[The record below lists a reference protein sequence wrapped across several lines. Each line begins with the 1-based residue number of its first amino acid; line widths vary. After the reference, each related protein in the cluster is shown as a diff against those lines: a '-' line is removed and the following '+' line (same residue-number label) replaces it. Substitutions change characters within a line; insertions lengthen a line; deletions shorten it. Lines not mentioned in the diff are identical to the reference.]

1 MDSTAKSAAA
11 TPIPDTTAAPVA
23 VLTDVNIVA
32 LLDEANAGDSAMGK
46 LASTKG
52 TSAAVK
58 EFGRDMA
65 RDHHKLREAGQSV
78 AKKENLAP
86 QAPSNDTLATASAKM
101 QDNMTSM
108 AKGKDWDKAYID
120 NEVAVHQSVL
130 NLLQTASTAAGHV
143 AQGADHE
150 GAADDPGASRR
161 HIDPVEAGGAAM
173 DSIRQKAERAKRQER
188 ERPKQK
194 VTSSESEGCIGDRA
208 QAEVTFSPFGG
219 FRTPALRT
227 LAPSEFGHSPVGLGT
242 EPFGFH
248 RSK

>member
-1 MDSTAKSAAA
+1 MSKRPARSMAIVSACALTVMWAACSKSAKNSDTLAAMDTTAKSAAA
-11 TPIPDTTAAPVA
+11 TPIPDTTAAPTA

-65 RDHHKLREAGQSV
+65 RDHHKLREAGQAV

-101 QDNMTSM
+101 QDNLTSM

-130 NLLQTASTAAGHV
+130 NLLQTASTAAQDTSLKALITK
-143 AQGADHE
+143 AQPTIQAHLE
-150 GAADDPGASRR
+150 KAQSIQSKLAGAATT
-161 HIDPVEAGGAAM
+161 
-173 DSIRQKAERAKRQER
+173 DSTAKKK
-188 ERPKQK
+188 P
-194 VTSSESEGCIGDRA
+194 
-208 QAEVTFSPFGG
+208 
-219 FRTPALRT
+219 
-227 LAPSEFGHSPVGLGT
+227 
-242 EPFGFH
+242 
-248 RSK
+248 

>member
-1 MDSTAKSAAA
+1 MAIVSACALTVMWAACSKSAKNSDSLAVMDTTAKSAAA
-11 TPIPDTTAAPVA
+11 TPIPDTTAAPTA

-52 TSAAVK
+52 TNAAVK

-65 RDHHKLREAGQSV
+65 RDHHKLREAGQAV

-101 QDNMTSM
+101 QDNLTSM

-130 NLLQTASTAAGHV
+130 NLLQTASTAAQDTSLKALITK
-143 AQGADHE
+143 AQPTIQAHLE
-150 GAADDPGASRR
+150 KAQSIQSKLAGAATT
-161 HIDPVEAGGAAM
+161 
-173 DSIRQKAERAKRQER
+173 DSTAKKK
-188 ERPKQK
+188 P
-194 VTSSESEGCIGDRA
+194 
-208 QAEVTFSPFGG
+208 
-219 FRTPALRT
+219 
-227 LAPSEFGHSPVGLGT
+227 
-242 EPFGFH
+242 
-248 RSK
+248 

>member
-1 MDSTAKSAAA
+1 MVEAALESPGRLNRAEESMSKRPARSMAIVSACALTVMWAACSKSAKNSDTLAAMDTTAKPAAA
-11 TPIPDTTAAPVA
+11 TPTPDTTAAPTA

-52 TSAAVK
+52 TSASVK

-65 RDHHKLREAGQSV
+65 RDHHKLREAGQAV

-101 QDNMTSM
+101 QDNLTSM

-130 NLLQTASTAAGHV
+130 NLLQTANTAAQDTSLKALITK
-143 AQGADHE
+143 AQPTIQAHLQK
-150 GAADDPGASRR
+150 AQAIQSKLSSAT
-161 HIDPVEAGGAAM
+161 M
-173 DSIRQKAERAKRQER
+173 DSTKKK
-188 ERPKQK
+188 P
-194 VTSSESEGCIGDRA
+194 
-208 QAEVTFSPFGG
+208 
-219 FRTPALRT
+219 
-227 LAPSEFGHSPVGLGT
+227 
-242 EPFGFH
+242 
-248 RSK
+248 

>member
-1 MDSTAKSAAA
+1 MSKRPARSIAIVSACALTVMWAACSKSAKNSDTLAAMDTTAKSAAA
-11 TPIPDTTAAPVA
+11 TPIPDTTAAPTA

-52 TSAAVK
+52 TSPAVK

-65 RDHHKLREAGQSV
+65 RDHHKLREAGQAV

-101 QDNMTSM
+101 QDNLTSM

-130 NLLQTASTAAGHV
+130 NLLQTAGTAAQDTSLKALITK
-143 AQGADHE
+143 AQPTIQAHLQKAQSIQSKLA
-150 GAADDPGASRR
+150 GAATT
-161 HIDPVEAGGAAM
+161 
-173 DSIRQKAERAKRQER
+173 DSAKK
-188 ERPKQK
+188 P
-194 VTSSESEGCIGDRA
+194 
-208 QAEVTFSPFGG
+208 
-219 FRTPALRT
+219 
-227 LAPSEFGHSPVGLGT
+227 
-242 EPFGFH
+242 
-248 RSK
+248 

>member
-1 MDSTAKSAAA
+1 MSKRPARSMAIVSACALTVMWAACSKSAKNSDSLAVMDTTAKSAAA
-11 TPIPDTTAAPVA
+11 TPIRDTTAAPTA

-65 RDHHKLREAGQSV
+65 RDHHKLREAGQAV

-101 QDNMTSM
+101 QDNLTSM

-130 NLLQTASTAAGHV
+130 NLLQTASTAAQDTSLKALITK
-143 AQGADHE
+143 AQPTIQAHLE
-150 GAADDPGASRR
+150 KAQSIQSKLAGAATT
-161 HIDPVEAGGAAM
+161 
-173 DSIRQKAERAKRQER
+173 DSTAKKK
-188 ERPKQK
+188 P
-194 VTSSESEGCIGDRA
+194 
-208 QAEVTFSPFGG
+208 
-219 FRTPALRT
+219 
-227 LAPSEFGHSPVGLGT
+227 
-242 EPFGFH
+242 
-248 RSK
+248 

>member
-1 MDSTAKSAAA
+1 MAIVSACALTVMWAACSKSAKNSDSLAVMDTTAKSAAA
-11 TPIPDTTAAPVA
+11 TPIPDTTAAPTA
-23 VLTDVNIVA
+23 MLTDVNIVA

-65 RDHHKLREAGQSV
+65 RDHHKLREAGQAV

-101 QDNMTSM
+101 QDNLTSM

-130 NLLQTASTAAGHV
+130 NLLQTAGTAAQDTSLKALITKAQPTIQAHLEKAQSIQSKLAGAATTDSTAKKK
-143 AQGADHE
+143 
-150 GAADDPGASRR
+150 P
-161 HIDPVEAGGAAM
+161 
-173 DSIRQKAERAKRQER
+173 
-188 ERPKQK
+188 
-194 VTSSESEGCIGDRA
+194 
-208 QAEVTFSPFGG
+208 
-219 FRTPALRT
+219 
-227 LAPSEFGHSPVGLGT
+227 
-242 EPFGFH
+242 
-248 RSK
+248 

>member
-1 MDSTAKSAAA
+1 MVEAALESPGRLNRAEESMSKRPARSMAIVSACALTVVWAACSKSAKNSDTLAVMDTTAKSAAA
-11 TPIPDTTAAPVA
+11 TPIPDTTAAPTVM
-23 VLTDVNIVA
+23 LTDVNIVA

-65 RDHHKLREAGQSV
+65 RDHHKLREAGQAV

-101 QDNMTSM
+101 QDNLTSM

-130 NLLQTASTAAGHV
+130 NLLQTASTAAQDTSLKALITK
-143 AQGADHE
+143 AQPTIQAHLE
-150 GAADDPGASRR
+150 KAQSIQSKLAGAATTD
-161 HIDPVEAGGAAM
+161 
-173 DSIRQKAERAKRQER
+173 AKK
-188 ERPKQK
+188 P
-194 VTSSESEGCIGDRA
+194 
-208 QAEVTFSPFGG
+208 
-219 FRTPALRT
+219 
-227 LAPSEFGHSPVGLGT
+227 
-242 EPFGFH
+242 
-248 RSK
+248 

>member
-1 MDSTAKSAAA
+1 MSKRPARSMAIVSACALTVMWAACSKSAKNSDSLAVMDTTAKSAAA
-11 TPIPDTTAAPVA
+11 TPIPDTTAAPTA

-65 RDHHKLREAGQSV
+65 RDHHKLREAGQAV

-101 QDNMTSM
+101 QDNLTSM

-130 NLLQTASTAAGHV
+130 NLLQTASTAAQDTSLKALITK
-143 AQGADHE
+143 AQPTIQAHLE
-150 GAADDPGASRR
+150 KAQSIQSKLAGAATT
-161 HIDPVEAGGAAM
+161 
-173 DSIRQKAERAKRQER
+173 DSTAKKK
-188 ERPKQK
+188 P
-194 VTSSESEGCIGDRA
+194 
-208 QAEVTFSPFGG
+208 
-219 FRTPALRT
+219 
-227 LAPSEFGHSPVGLGT
+227 
-242 EPFGFH
+242 
-248 RSK
+248 

>member
-1 MDSTAKSAAA
+1 MVEAALESPGRLNRAEESMSKRPARSMAIVSACALTVMWAACSKSAKNSDSLAVMDTTAKSAAA
-11 TPIPDTTAAPVA
+11 TPIRDTTAAPTA

-65 RDHHKLREAGQSV
+65 RDHHKLREAGQAV

-101 QDNMTSM
+101 QDNLTSM

-130 NLLQTASTAAGHV
+130 NLLQTAGTAAQDTSLKALITKAQPTIQAHLEKAQSIQSKLAGAATTDSTAKKK
-143 AQGADHE
+143 
-150 GAADDPGASRR
+150 P
-161 HIDPVEAGGAAM
+161 
-173 DSIRQKAERAKRQER
+173 
-188 ERPKQK
+188 
-194 VTSSESEGCIGDRA
+194 
-208 QAEVTFSPFGG
+208 
-219 FRTPALRT
+219 
-227 LAPSEFGHSPVGLGT
+227 
-242 EPFGFH
+242 
-248 RSK
+248 

>member
-1 MDSTAKSAAA
+1 MSKRPARSMAIVSACALTVMWAACSKSAKNSDSLAVMDTTAKSAAA
-11 TPIPDTTAAPVA
+11 TPIPDTTAAPTA

-52 TSAAVK
+52 TNAAVK

-65 RDHHKLREAGQSV
+65 RDHHKLREAGQAV

-101 QDNMTSM
+101 QDNLTSM

-130 NLLQTASTAAGHV
+130 NLLQTASTAAQDTSLKALITK
-143 AQGADHE
+143 AQPTIQAHLE
-150 GAADDPGASRR
+150 KAQSIQSKLAGAATT
-161 HIDPVEAGGAAM
+161 
-173 DSIRQKAERAKRQER
+173 DSTAKKK
-188 ERPKQK
+188 P
-194 VTSSESEGCIGDRA
+194 
-208 QAEVTFSPFGG
+208 
-219 FRTPALRT
+219 
-227 LAPSEFGHSPVGLGT
+227 
-242 EPFGFH
+242 
-248 RSK
+248 

>member
-1 MDSTAKSAAA
+1 MSKRPARSMAIVSACALTVMWAACSKSAKNSDSLAVMDTTAKSAAA
-11 TPIPDTTAAPVA
+11 TPIPDTTAAPTA

-65 RDHHKLREAGQSV
+65 RDHHKLREAGQAV

-101 QDNMTSM
+101 QDNLTSM

-130 NLLQTASTAAGHV
+130 NLLQTAGTAAQDTSLKALITKAQPTIQAHLEKAQSIQSKLAGVATTDSTAKKK
-143 AQGADHE
+143 
-150 GAADDPGASRR
+150 P
-161 HIDPVEAGGAAM
+161 
-173 DSIRQKAERAKRQER
+173 
-188 ERPKQK
+188 
-194 VTSSESEGCIGDRA
+194 
-208 QAEVTFSPFGG
+208 
-219 FRTPALRT
+219 
-227 LAPSEFGHSPVGLGT
+227 
-242 EPFGFH
+242 
-248 RSK
+248 

>member
-1 MDSTAKSAAA
+1 MAIVSACALTVMWAACSKSAKNSDSLAVMDTTAKSAAA
-11 TPIPDTTAAPVA
+11 TPIPDTTAAPTA

-65 RDHHKLREAGQSV
+65 RDHHKLREAGQAV

-101 QDNMTSM
+101 QDNLTSM

-130 NLLQTASTAAGHV
+130 NLLQTASTAAQDTSLKALITK
-143 AQGADHE
+143 AQPTIQAHLE
-150 GAADDPGASRR
+150 KAQSIQSKLAGAATK
-161 HIDPVEAGGAAM
+161 
-173 DSIRQKAERAKRQER
+173 DSTAKKK
-188 ERPKQK
+188 P
-194 VTSSESEGCIGDRA
+194 
-208 QAEVTFSPFGG
+208 
-219 FRTPALRT
+219 
-227 LAPSEFGHSPVGLGT
+227 
-242 EPFGFH
+242 
-248 RSK
+248 

>member
-1 MDSTAKSAAA
+1 MAIVSACALTVMWAACSKSAKNSDSLAVMDTTAKSAAA
-11 TPIPDTTAAPVA
+11 TPIPDTTAAPTA

-65 RDHHKLREAGQSV
+65 RDHHKLREAGQAV

-101 QDNMTSM
+101 QDNLTSM

-130 NLLQTASTAAGHV
+130 NLLQTASTAAQDTSLKALITK
-143 AQGADHE
+143 AQPTIQAHLE
-150 GAADDPGASRR
+150 KAQSIQSKLAGAATT
-161 HIDPVEAGGAAM
+161 
-173 DSIRQKAERAKRQER
+173 DSTAKKK
-188 ERPKQK
+188 P
-194 VTSSESEGCIGDRA
+194 
-208 QAEVTFSPFGG
+208 
-219 FRTPALRT
+219 
-227 LAPSEFGHSPVGLGT
+227 
-242 EPFGFH
+242 
-248 RSK
+248 

>member
-1 MDSTAKSAAA
+1 MSNRPARSMAIVSACALTVMWAACSKSAKNSDTLAAMDTTAKSAAA
-11 TPIPDTTAAPVA
+11 TPIPDTTAAPTA

-65 RDHHKLREAGQSV
+65 RDHHKLREAGQAV

-101 QDNMTSM
+101 QDNLTSM

-130 NLLQTASTAAGHV
+130 NLLQTASTAAQDTSLKALITK
-143 AQGADHE
+143 AQPTIQAHLE
-150 GAADDPGASRR
+150 KAQS
-161 HIDPVEAGGAAM
+161 IQSKLAGMATT
-173 DSIRQKAERAKRQER
+173 DS
-188 ERPKQK
+188 
-194 VTSSESEGCIGDRA
+194 TSKKK
-208 QAEVTFSPFGG
+208 P
-219 FRTPALRT
+219 
-227 LAPSEFGHSPVGLGT
+227 
-242 EPFGFH
+242 
-248 RSK
+248 

>member
-1 MDSTAKSAAA
+1 MVEAALESPGRLNRAEESMSKRPARSMAIVSACALTVMWAACSKSAKNSDTLAVMDTTAKSAAA

-23 VLTDVNIVA
+23 TLTDVNIVA

-52 TSAAVK
+52 TSASVK

-101 QDNMTSM
+101 QDNLTSM

-120 NEVAVHQSVL
+120 NEVVVHQAVL
-130 NLLQTASTAAGHV
+130 NLLQTAGTAAQDTSLKALITK
-143 AQGADHE
+143 AQPTIQAHLE
-150 GAADDPGASRR
+150 
-161 HIDPVEAGGAAM
+161 
-173 DSIRQKAERAKRQER
+173 K
-188 ERPKQK
+188 
-194 VTSSESEGCIGDRA
+194 A
-208 QAEVTFSPFGG
+208 QAIQSK
-219 FRTPALRT
+219 
-227 LAPSEFGHSPVGLGT
+227 LAGATTTDSAKKP
-242 EPFGFH
+242 
-248 RSK
+248 

>member
-1 MDSTAKSAAA
+1 MSKRPARSMAIMSACALTVMWAACSKSAKNSDSLAVMDSSAKAAAA

-65 RDHHKLREAGQSV
+65 RDHHKLREAGQAV

-101 QDNMTSM
+101 QDNLTSM

-130 NLLQTASTAAGHV
+130 NLLQTASTAAQDTSLKALITK
-143 AQGADHE
+143 AQPTIQAHLE
-150 GAADDPGASRR
+150 KAQS
-161 HIDPVEAGGAAM
+161 IQSKLAGMATT
-173 DSIRQKAERAKRQER
+173 DSAKK
-188 ERPKQK
+188 P
-194 VTSSESEGCIGDRA
+194 
-208 QAEVTFSPFGG
+208 
-219 FRTPALRT
+219 
-227 LAPSEFGHSPVGLGT
+227 
-242 EPFGFH
+242 
-248 RSK
+248 

>member
-1 MDSTAKSAAA
+1 MAIVSACALTVMWAACSKSAKNSDTLAAMDTTAKSAAA

-23 VLTDVNIVA
+23 TLTDVNIVA

-52 TSAAVK
+52 TSASVK

-65 RDHHKLREAGQSV
+65 RDHHKLREAGQAV

-101 QDNMTSM
+101 QDNLTSM

-130 NLLQTASTAAGHV
+130 NLLQTAGTAAQDTSLKALITK
-143 AQGADHE
+143 AQPTIQAHL
-150 GAADDPGASRR
+150 AKAQSIQSKLA
-161 HIDPVEAGGAAM
+161 GAAM
-173 DSIRQKAERAKRQER
+173 DSTAKK
-188 ERPKQK
+188 P
-194 VTSSESEGCIGDRA
+194 
-208 QAEVTFSPFGG
+208 
-219 FRTPALRT
+219 
-227 LAPSEFGHSPVGLGT
+227 
-242 EPFGFH
+242 
-248 RSK
+248 

>member
-1 MDSTAKSAAA
+1 MAIVSACALTVMWAACSKSAKNSDTLAVMDTTAKSAAA
-11 TPIPDTTAAPVA
+11 TPIPDTTAAPTV

-52 TSAAVK
+52 TSASVK

-65 RDHHKLREAGQSV
+65 RDHHKLREAGQAV

-130 NLLQTASTAAGHV
+130 NLLQTASTAAQDTSLKALITK
-143 AQGADHE
+143 AQPTIQAHLE
-150 GAADDPGASRR
+150 KAQSIQSKLAAATT
-161 HIDPVEAGGAAM
+161 
-173 DSIRQKAERAKRQER
+173 DSAKK
-188 ERPKQK
+188 P
-194 VTSSESEGCIGDRA
+194 
-208 QAEVTFSPFGG
+208 
-219 FRTPALRT
+219 
-227 LAPSEFGHSPVGLGT
+227 
-242 EPFGFH
+242 
-248 RSK
+248 

>member
-1 MDSTAKSAAA
+1 MSKRPARSMAIVSACALTVMWAACSKSAKNSDTLAVMDTTAKSAAA
-11 TPIPDTTAAPVA
+11 TPIPDTTAAPTV

-52 TSAAVK
+52 TSASVK

-65 RDHHKLREAGQSV
+65 RDHHKLREAGQAV

-130 NLLQTASTAAGHV
+130 NLLQTASTAAQDTSLKALITK
-143 AQGADHE
+143 AQPTIRAHLE
-150 GAADDPGASRR
+150 KAQSIQSKLAAATT
-161 HIDPVEAGGAAM
+161 
-173 DSIRQKAERAKRQER
+173 DSAKK
-188 ERPKQK
+188 P
-194 VTSSESEGCIGDRA
+194 
-208 QAEVTFSPFGG
+208 
-219 FRTPALRT
+219 
-227 LAPSEFGHSPVGLGT
+227 
-242 EPFGFH
+242 
-248 RSK
+248 